1 MFNPWEISYEDAV
14 RCHENEETPVGWPLP
29 FWKTS
34 TRYQGLESKLSRNT
48 QSRKD
53 VATVVGFIEV
63 WLHAITRKGNLAS
76 CRQPG

>member
-14 RCHENEETPVGWPLP
+14 RCHENEATPVVGRSL
-29 FWKTS
+29 FGKTS
-34 TRYQGLESKLSRNT
+34 TRYQGESKLSRNT